1 MQVCVCACVCTL
13 LHVGAMCQVYCQLLY
28 AVSSFCLLYLALYEV
43 SEALIVRDL
52 IFTFQGIDGKYI
64 QFNQD
69 QDGFRVHPE
78 VS

>member
-1 MQVCVCACVCTL
+1 M
-13 LHVGAMCQVYCQLLY
+13 
-28 AVSSFCLLYLALYEV
+28 SSFCLLYLASYEV

-69 QDGFRVHPE
+69 QDGFRVDPE
-78 VS
+78 VSGGQVVVAGLTLASHVSRVCPR